1 MTVNP
6 GTGKAV
12 TVELR
17 IDRVAR
23 LYNVLDPSPFQEKEL
38 DPAADDYIV
47 GSAEDLGS
55 RPMRLAIMLPDAEL
69 ALPEAQQVPA
79 SIRHHFVLRHDSE
92 RRRLR
97 NMWWRG
103 RTSLLIGLAF
113 LAICL
118 VARNLLAGSSSAVA
132 HIVAEGLLI
141 VGWVAMWGPL
151 DIILYGWWPIY
162 SRCKL
167 LARLSRLDVELRALK
182 SAADR
187 SSTPGR

>member
-17 IDRVAR
+17 IDRIAR
-23 LYNVLDPSPFQEKEL
+23 LYNVLDPAPFQEKEL

-55 RPMRLAIMLPDAEL
+55 RPMRLAIMLPEAEL
-69 ALPEAQQVPA
+69 VLPEAQQVPA
-79 SIRHHFVLRHDSE
+79 SIRHHFKLRHDSE

-118 VARNLLAGSSSAVA
+118 VARNLLAGSPSAVA

-162 SRCKL
+162 SRSKL
-167 LARLSRLDVELRALK
+167 FARLSCLDVELRALK
-182 SAADR
+182 
-187 SSTPGR
+187 

>member
-23 LYNVLDPSPFQEKEL
+23 LYNALDPSPFQEKEL

-55 RPMRLAIMLPDAEL
+55 RPMRLAIMLPEAEL
-69 ALPEAQQVPA
+69 ALPEARQVPA
-79 SIRHHFVLRHDSE
+79 SIRHHFKLRHDSE
-92 RRRLR
+92 RRHLR
-97 NMWWRG
+97 TMWWRG

-167 LARLSRLDVELRALK
+167 FARLSRLDVELRAL
-182 SAADR
+182 R
-187 SSTPGR
+187 